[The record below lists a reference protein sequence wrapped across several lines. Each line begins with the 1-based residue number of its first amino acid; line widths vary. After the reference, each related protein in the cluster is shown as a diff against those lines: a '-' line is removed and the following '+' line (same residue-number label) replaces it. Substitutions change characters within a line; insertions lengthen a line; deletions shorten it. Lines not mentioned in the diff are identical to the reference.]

1 MFVTLQDGRRL
12 AYREQGLTGNDMV
25 FQKSLLVLHGTP
37 SSRLAGMPGNQTN
50 KQNSLAN
57 SHFVQV
63 LLLLLLVPWFL
74 SFQAILLLDL
84 QNPTSLKFQ
93 SIEIQCKLVRLI
105 AYVSQMGRRNFL
117 TCISL
122 SLMAKLT
129 LRYYSFLMKFSF
141 SFEKNCNR
149 RITMDHF
156 EKNCN

>member
-12 AYREQGLTGNDMV
+12 AYREQGVTANDMV

-57 SHFVQV
+57 SHFVQ
-63 LLLLLLVPWFL
+63 LLLLLLLLILPWFL

-93 SIEIQCKLVRLI
+93 SIENLCKLLRLDSI
-105 AYVSQMGRRNFL
+105 CFAN
-117 TCISL
+117 
-122 SLMAKLT
+122 
-129 LRYYSFLMKFSF
+129 
-141 SFEKNCNR
+141 E
-149 RITMDHF
+149 
-156 EKNCN
+156 